1 MAIDCMLLQ
10 VCAQIEYISTVVTY
24 KTQIWG
30 LKVFVPSMGSMR
42 VFNNAVCLNYF
53 LHRAHFVNI
62 FHVKNV
68 EKLRKWKNTL
78 GATCK
83 KTPAH

>member
-1 MAIDCMLLQ
+1 MAIDCMLSQ
-10 VCAQIEYISTVVTY
+10 VCGQIEYIYTLVTY

-30 LKVFVPSMGSMR
+30 PKVFPSMGSMR

-62 FHVKNV
+62 CHVKNV
-68 EKLRKWKNTL
+68 EKLWKW
-78 GATCK
+78 
-83 KTPAH
+83 